1 MELQA
6 RYKFSELLELVI
18 GDLAT
23 KGFSQTEGTQHVFD
37 NYAKA
42 ENDEVVLTL
51 TVTNSP
57 PPRTRNPLFDMFI
70 ERERAQRFEPAQPVE
85 QASAEVE
92 AEPEEEPQLDVQR
105 IEKPLTISVSL
116 ATLEERPKISGD
128 VWHTPI
134 ELLPPDVQ
142 EMRRARQREYARASN
157 EKRKL
162 AKKQEVAQV
171 KGKVEVTDQTEPLF
185 LRPTGE

>member
-18 GDLAT
+18 GDLAA

-92 AEPEEEPQLDVQR
+92 AETEEDP
-105 IEKPLTISVSL
+105 SS
-116 ATLEERPKISGD
+116 S
-128 VWHTPI
+128 
-134 ELLPPDVQ
+134 
-142 EMRRARQREYARASN
+142 
-157 EKRKL
+157 
-162 AKKQEVAQV
+162 
-171 KGKVEVTDQTEPLF
+171 
-185 LRPTGE
+185 